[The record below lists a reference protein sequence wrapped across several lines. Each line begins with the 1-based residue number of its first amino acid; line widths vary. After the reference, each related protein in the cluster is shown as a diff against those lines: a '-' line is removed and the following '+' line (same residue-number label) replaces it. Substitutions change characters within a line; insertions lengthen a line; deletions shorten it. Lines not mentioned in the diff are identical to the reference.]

1 MSKSKRALRRH
12 HRERMIQKA
21 LKHLIIRGYDEYFT
35 DEEIYETALR
45 TYNHLKGCSCLM
57 CCNPRKN
64 GWGTVK
70 TRLTMQEL
78 KVYNSL
84 PEQTEEYYDARSDA
98 TDEPE

>member
-21 LKHLIIRGYDEYFT
+21 YKQLIINGYSENYSH
-35 DEEIYETALR
+35 EEMHEIALK
-45 TYNHLKGCSCLM
+45 TYNHLCGCSCLM
-57 CCNPRKN
+57 CCNPRNN
-64 GWGTVK
+64 GWESGK

-84 PEQTEEYYDARSDA
+84 PEQTEDYYNARSDA
-98 TDEPE
+98 TNEPE